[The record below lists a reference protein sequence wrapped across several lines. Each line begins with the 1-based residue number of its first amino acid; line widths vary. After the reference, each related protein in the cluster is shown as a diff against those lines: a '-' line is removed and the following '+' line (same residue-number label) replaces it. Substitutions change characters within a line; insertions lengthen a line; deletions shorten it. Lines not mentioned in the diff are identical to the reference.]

1 MTIVLPTS
9 NAILATTLS
18 AHFSLHKAR
27 VKVIQREI
35 PEVHSHHNSV
45 ERLPTPQPLA
55 SHKRATPTWPS
66 VPNQG
71 RKKRLAKLEPTPRLT
86 LSAPPDATQP
96 DTTSLEV
103 EPPDG
108 YHTQAAPAGK
118 NFTPPEPGTSN
129 LEKNLGHL
137 ALEEE
142 AKQSISKEPNS
153 LSIVANVSL
162 STPMSSPWK
171 SLLPISAY
179 WIIPSSLLTQTGS
192 TTMLKNLNAKV
203 ASTTIGCN
211 ITFLEP
217 PVKI

>member
-86 LSAPPDATQP
+86 LSAPPATQP

-153 LSIVANVSL
+153 LNSSKCLTVHSNVISMEIPAPHIRVLDNSI
-162 STPMSSPWK
+162 
-171 SLLPISAY
+171 ISAHPN
-179 WIIPSSLLTQTGS
+179 WLHHNVEKPQCQSGFNHHRL
-192 TTMLKNLNAKV
+192 
-203 ASTTIGCN
+203 
-211 ITFLEP
+211 
-217 PVKI
+217 